1 LEPITLFVP
10 KPLLPIKGR
19 PILDYIIDKTVPL
32 GVNRLAISTNLKFA
46 DQFEYWRHH
55 KQADGL
61 NKQIDLIVEP
71 SLKNDEKFGAVKG
84 INYAIEAAKFN
95 DDLLIIAGDNYYDFD
110 LKALFAQ
117 FSKTRKP
124 TIATYDIR
132 SLDEAK
138 RFGVVT
144 LKDTKVEAFQEKP
157 EKPTST
163 LISTGIYIFPKETL
177 GLFKKYVEDKNNP
190 DAPGYF
196 MQWMIKNYEIDGVKY
211 KGNWVDV
218 GNIESYKKV
227 FDHFEE

>member
-1 LEPITLFVP
+1 VP

-19 PILDYIIDKTVPL
+19 PILDYIIDKTIPL
-32 GVNRLAISTNLKFA
+32 GINRLVISTNLKFA

-55 KQADGL
+55 KFADGI
-61 NKQIDLIVEP
+61 NKQIDMIVEP
-71 SLKNDEKFGAVKG
+71 SLHNGEKFGAVKG
-84 INYAIEAAKFN
+84 INYAIENARFN

-110 LKALFAQ
+110 LKALFSQ

-124 TIATYDIR
+124 TIATYDVG

-144 LKDTKVEAFQEKP
+144 LSGNKVVDFQEKP
-157 EKPTST
+157 EMPKST

-177 GLFKKYVEDKNNP
+177 GKFHEYVNDKNNP

-196 MQWMIKNYEIDGVKY
+196 VQWMIKNSEIDGVKY
-211 KGNWVDV
+211 KGSWVDV
-218 GNIESYKKV
+218 GNIETYKRV